1 MLCRLVVKHKSLRTL
16 ILRNQWK
23 QNSYSKYSL
32 NESINSINLCHAH
45 QSIRGLSNSSEKKDN
60 SPAKKSPEFPK
71 KTVDYGKVTM
81 EAITAVG
88 GFGKRAMLSTFDF
101 FRYPSLIPSKMK
113 GLWQSVKDEAHHYW
127 VGSKLL
133 WAEIKTTN
141 EILGRVLQGH
151 YMTRRERLQLIR
163 TTMDLL
169 RLVPFSVFIIV
180 PFMELLLPLAIKLF
194 PNMLPSTFEVPA
206 SPPFPPSLSLSH
218 PQSYRRIHFKK
229 KSLSRKNWR

>member
-1 MLCRLVVKHKSLRTL
+1 V
-16 ILRNQWK
+16 
-23 QNSYSKYSL
+23 
-32 NESINSINLCHAH
+32 H
-45 QSIRGLSNSSEKKDN
+45 QSVRELNTNPEKKEN
-60 SPAKKSPEFPK
+60 SPAKKSPDFPAK
-71 KTVDYGKVTM
+71 KSIDYRKVTM
-81 EAITAVG
+81 EAVAAIG

-101 FRYPSLIPSKMK
+101 FRYPSLIPSKVK

-194 PNMLPSTFEVPA
+194 PNMLPSTFEV
-206 SPPFPPSLSLSH
+206 SSLSLF
-218 PQSYRRIHFKK
+218 P
-229 KSLSRKNWR
+229 

>member
-1 MLCRLVVKHKSLRTL
+1 MLCRFAIKHRQLRTL
-16 ILRNQWK
+16 VVRNQWK
-23 QNSYSKYSL
+23 QNSYTKYSL
-32 NESINSINLCHAH
+32 SESINSINSCYVH
-45 QSIRGLSNSSEKKDN
+45 QSVRELNTNPEKKEN
-60 SPAKKSPEFPK
+60 SPAKKSPDFPAK
-71 KTVDYGKVTM
+71 KSIDYRKVTM
-81 EAITAVG
+81 EAVAAIG

-101 FRYPSLIPSKMK
+101 FRYPSLIPSKVK

-194 PNMLPSTFEVPA
+194 PNMLPSTFEV
-206 SPPFPPSLSLSH
+206 SSLSLF
-218 PQSYRRIHFKK
+218 P
-229 KSLSRKNWR
+229 